1 MKRLV
6 FAVLGCLSIG
16 LVSACGG
23 GGGGGTT
30 TSGSSAS
37 TQQTKAVLQLSSVG
51 SAGVKLSGV
60 GITIHLP
67 VGVTPKTDSNG
78 VVLSSVVTP
87 SGVAV
92 GSSMTPPQYTPAQSG
107 TPGTLS
113 FVLASNSTGGFG
125 PGEFVTVNLD
135 IAPGSSVKASDF
147 TLSDFKPIDLN
158 YANISDMSASL
169 TADIL

>member
-6 FAVLGCLSIG
+6 FAVLGCLCFG

-37 TQQTKAVLQLSSVG
+37 TQQTKAVLQVSSVG

-67 VGVTPKTDSNG
+67 SGVTPKTDSNG
-78 VVLSSVVTP
+78 VVSTVVTP

-113 FVLASNSTGGFG
+113 FVLASNSAAGFG

-158 YANISDMSASL
+158 YANINGMSASFA
-169 TADIL
+169 ADIN